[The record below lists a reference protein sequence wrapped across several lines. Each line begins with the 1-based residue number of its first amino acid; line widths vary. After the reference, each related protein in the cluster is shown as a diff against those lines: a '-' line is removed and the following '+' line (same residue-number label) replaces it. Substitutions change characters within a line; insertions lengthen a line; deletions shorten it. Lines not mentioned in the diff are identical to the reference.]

1 MSLLKVAKYIT
12 IKYGAGEDAERL
24 EASIRS
30 SISML
35 WVLANE
41 KFSILAACAD
51 ANPKKPTSPNDT
63 KAVAGAKFCK
73 QLLTLINYLQVH
85 RKDISLVDLQ
95 KALSEIVEL
104 IDTHKDVKINDKG
117 KISDKGKAE
126 EIQFPHVSELIFNI
140 MPHSTVRDRAIR
152 DQQYPKARTGLSRI
166 LSVSL
171 TMLQNISQLEVAA
184 PQKFEGDTEDNKAL
198 PDRFSPQRGSLSVY
212 DIISFIREHGD
223 EYGLS
228 SLEDWTTVFRDD
240 PKLKEEMTTVINAV
254 NRGHLPLGSADI
266 KMEIARILK
275 EYEQRKSTNATL
287 FEETEEGI

>member
-1 MSLLKVAKYIT
+1 MNLLKVANYIT
-12 IKYGAGEDAERL
+12 IKYGAGADAERL

-51 ANPKKPTSPNDT
+51 ASPKKPTSPNET
-63 KAVAGAKFCK
+63 KAVEGAKFCK
-73 QLLTLINYLQVH
+73 QLLTLINYLQAH

-104 IDTHKDVKINDKG
+104 IDAHKDV
-117 KISDKGKAE
+117 KISDKGKISEKGKAE
-126 EIQFPHVSELIFNI
+126 NIQFPHVSELIFNI

-171 TMLQNISQLEVAA
+171 TMLQDLSQLELAA
-184 PQKFEGDTEDNKAL
+184 PQKFEGATEDVSAV
-198 PDRFSPQRGSLSVY
+198 PGRFSPQRGALSVY

-254 NRGHLPLGSADI
+254 NRGHLPLGSADM
-266 KMEIARILK
+266 KMEIARIIK
-275 EYEQRKSTNATL
+275 EYEQRKSNNATL
-287 FEETEEGI
+287 FEETEEDI